1 MFKSYYNLTFNPF
14 DKSIKCNQSFETADY
29 KEMLSRLH
37 FLKDNRGIG
46 LFTSSP
52 GMGKTF
58 AIRCFSE
65 TLNPNLFKFI
75 YITLSTVSTL
85 EFYRQL
91 SDSLGLEPYCK
102 KTQLF
107 KSIQENFMH
116 LVQNKK
122 MNIYCVIDEAQ
133 YLNTDILKDLKML
146 MNFSM
151 DSKDYASLV
160 LIGHPTLNDILDKQ
174 VHEAL
179 KQRIV
184 IHYNF
189 QGIKESEAFDYVT
202 SRISLAGASKS
213 MIDDAAIRSLYNSC
227 NGSLRRLNLL
237 MTKALILGSQLQKPV
252 IDTELILAANNELAL
267 R

>member
-1 MFKSYYNLTFNPF
+1 
-14 DKSIKCNQSFETADY
+14 
-29 KEMLSRLH
+29 
-37 FLKDNRGIG
+37 
-46 LFTSSP
+46 
-52 GMGKTF
+52 
-58 AIRCFSE
+58 
-65 TLNPNLFKFI
+65 LNPNLYKFI
-75 YITLSTVSTL
+75 YITLSTVTTL
-85 EFYRQL
+85 EFYKQL
-91 SDSLGLEPYCK
+91 SDSLGLEPFSR

-107 KSIQENFMH
+107 KSIQDNFMH
-116 LVQNKK
+116 LVKNKK

-160 LIGHPTLNDILDKQ
+160 LIGHPILNDILDKQ

-189 QGIKESEAFDYVT
+189 QGIKESEAFEYVY
-202 SRISLAGASKS
+202 SRISLAGANKS
-213 MIDDAAIRSLYNSC
+213 M
-227 NGSLRRLNLL
+227 
-237 MTKALILGSQLQKPV
+237 ILGSQLQKPI
-252 IDTELILAANNELAL
+252 IDTELVLAANNELAL